1 MAPRKVRVSKT
12 IEAANAA
19 LKSDKSLSD
28 SAKLV
33 ISSLVDMVSALSNS
47 LGLNSSNSSKPPS
60 TDQNRLRKKKITK
73 GQKRKPGGQI
83 GHKGARLE
91 PVAKAGAAD
100 TARLLA
106 RRQRDPISRW
116 CDSI

>member
-91 PVAKAGAAD
+91 PVANPTLVEELVIDRRTLPAGKWKPVV
-100 TARLLA
+100 LM
-106 RRQRDPISRW
+106 
-116 CDSI
+116 